1 MLSAFNVV
9 GEPRLHEEASM
20 VSFDPIA
27 PPSPTRLIYPTLAQR
42 LTPAD
47 VHQFQRRPSSTLPER
62 SVSMRRSLTS
72 AR

>member
-1 MLSAFNVV
+1 
-9 GEPRLHEEASM
+9 M